1 MWEPGSPSQS
11 EPLNQGDLIFGLFF
25 PKLALPLSITS
36 IRQAPVG
43 IIECFERPGIIV
55 TQCCVLD
62 KKQTDHVSIA
72 PVRAEGGLKPH
83 QVAALMADN
92 PPEGELDEGEAE
104 AVYTYDAFRLE
115 PIGDLKQDANDRLT
129 IVDLKQITSFCGDW
143 EELKRRRTAKM
154 TPVGRR
160 NLRIKLARY
169 FGRSTDEDRDALANL
184 GLLPGT
190 PSFPPSHGHSDSS

>member
-1 MWEPGSPSQS
+1 VWEPGFPSPS
-11 EPLNQGDLIFGLFF
+11 EPLNQGDLISGLLF
-25 PKLALPLSITS
+25 PKLALPLSTLS

-43 IIECFERPGIIV
+43 MIECFERPGIIV

-62 KKQTDHVSIA
+62 KSQTDHVSIA
-72 PVRAEGGLKPH
+72 PVRPEGGLKSH

-92 PPEGELDEGEAE
+92 PPEDDLNEAEGE

-115 PIGDLKQDANDRLT
+115 PTGDLKRDAHDRLT
-129 IVDLKQITSFCGDW
+129 IADLKQITSFCGDW

-190 PSFPPSHGHSDSS
+190 PSFPPSHGHSDPS